1 MPNAICYY
9 QREQHVLSYFHNRK
23 APNVAP
29 YHDKRVLRTYADIFG
44 PCPVSECAYQLY
56 GLIRVFAVHQ
66 KLVESDINA
75 SRLLSSICF

>member
-23 APNVAP
+23 APKVAP
-29 YHDKRVLRTYADIFG
+29 YHDKRAVRTYVYILG
-44 PCPVSECAYQLY
+44 PYPVSEGAYHLH

-66 KLVESDINA
+66 KLVESEINA